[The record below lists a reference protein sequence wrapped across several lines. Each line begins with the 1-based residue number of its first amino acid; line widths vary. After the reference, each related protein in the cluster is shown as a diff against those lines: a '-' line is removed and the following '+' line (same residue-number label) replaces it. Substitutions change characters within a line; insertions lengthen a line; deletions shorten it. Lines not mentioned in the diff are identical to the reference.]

1 MDIENLTLKQA
12 REAMA
17 SKQDVLGKVFEE
29 AKTNDG
35 GYDFNKVKSL
45 GTELKG
51 SIAIAERINE
61 MNAELN
67 ELGEHVDKLANAEKA
82 ALELQQ
88 RQKARSGFRL
98 PGLSSEG
105 DRPEN
110 KGQFQ
115 IKSIGEL
122 ITESQTFKNWGGAGG
137 IDLTFDD
144 VWLSDLLMKAQL
156 GDTLAAKTLMTTSAG
171 YAPQA
176 IRLPG
181 IVEAVTRPIQLLDIL
196 PMFQTAENAIVYME
210 ETTRTHSAAETA
222 EGGTYA
228 ESAFAFTE
236 RNTPVRKITDSLP
249 VTDEQLADVAMMN
262 GYINSRLIFGVR
274 QRLDRQCLL
283 GDGSAPNLRGLANV
297 SGIQTQAKGGDP
309 VVDTFF
315 KAMVKVR
322 VTGRAN
328 PSHHLIHPTDW
339 QGIRLSRTADG
350 VYIWGAPSETGPE
363 RLWGL
368 QVVQIDA
375 GSAGT
380 GYTGA
385 FDVSNVGLF
394 ERQGVDVAVGYTGT
408 QFTEGK
414 RTVRADTRAAL
425 AWFRPTAFCQN
436 TGL

>member
-1 MDIENLTLKQA
+1 MSDIKELTLKQT
-12 REAMA
+12 REKMA
-17 SKQDVLGKVFEE
+17 VRQDELGKVFEE
-29 AKTNDG
+29 AKTTD
-35 GYDFNKVKSL
+35 GYDFNKVTVL
-45 GTELKG
+45 GADVKG
-51 SIAIAERINE
+51 SIAVAEKVKQ
-61 MNAELN
+61 MNDELN
-67 ELGEHVDKLANAEKA
+67 ALGEHADTLAEAEKA
-82 ALELQQ
+82 AAEHGV
-88 RQKARSGFRL
+88 RQKARGGFRL
-98 PGLSSEG
+98 PGLSDG
-105 DRPEN
+105 PEN

-115 IKSIGEL
+115 IKSLGEL
-122 ITESQTFKNWGGAGG
+122 ITESKTFKDWHGGGG
-137 IDLTFDD
+137 IDLTLDD
-144 VWLSDLLMKAQL
+144 VWLSDLLVKAQM
-156 GDTLAAKTLMTTSAG
+156 GDTLSAKALMTTAAG
-171 YAPQA
+171 FAPQA

-181 IVEAVTRPIQLLDIL
+181 MVEAVTRPIQMLDIL
-196 PMFQTAENAIVYME
+196 PMFQTGENAIVYME
-210 ETTRTHSAAETA
+210 ETTRTHAAAETA

-228 ESAFAFTE
+228 ESTFVFTE

-262 GYINSRLIFGVR
+262 GYVNSRLIFGVR

-283 GDGSAPNLRGLANV
+283 GDGTSPNLRGLANLA
-297 SGIQTQAKGGDP
+297 GIQTQAKGADP

-315 KAMVKVR
+315 KAMVKIR
-322 VTGRAN
+322 VTGRSN

-339 QGIRLSRTADG
+339 QGIRLQRTADG

-375 GSAGT
+375 GTAGT

-425 AWFRPTAFCQN
+425 AWFRPAAFCQN

>member
-1 MDIENLTLKQA
+1 MNIKELTLKQA
-12 REAMA
+12 REAMTE
-17 SKQDVLGKVFEE
+17 KQKTLGTVFEE
-29 AKTNDG
+29 AKSGD
-35 GYDFNKVKSL
+35 GYDFNQVKCLGADVKGSAAVADKVKQ
-45 GTELKG
+45 
-51 SIAIAERINE
+51 
-61 MNAELN
+61 MNDELN
-67 ELGEHVDKLANAEKA
+67 ELGAHADVLAAAEKA
-82 ALELQQ
+82 ALEH
-88 RQKARSGFRL
+88 ANRSKSRADFRH
-98 PGLSSEG
+98 PGAG
-105 DRPEN
+105 DASRPGN
-110 KGQFQ
+110 KGQFET
-115 IKSIGEL
+115 KSLGEL
-122 ITESQTFKNWGGAGG
+122 ITGADAFKSWNGAGG

-144 VWLSDLLMKAQL
+144 VWLSDLLAKAAL
-156 GDTLAAKTLMTTSAG
+156 GDTLGVKTLMSTAAG

-181 IVEAVTRPIQLLDIL
+181 IVEMGTRPIQLLDIL
-196 PMFQTAENAIVYME
+196 PMFQTEQNAVVYME
-210 ETTRTHSAAETA
+210 ETTRTHGAAEAA

-262 GYINSRLIFGVR
+262 GYINSRLLFGVR
-274 QRLDRQCLL
+274 QRLDRQCLM
-283 GDGSAPNLRGLANV
+283 GDGSSPNLRGLKNV
-297 SGIQTQAKGGDP
+297 AGIQTQARGTDP

-315 KAMVKVR
+315 KAMTKVR
-322 VTGRAN
+322 VTGRAV
-328 PSHHLIHPTDW
+328 PTHHLIHPTDW
-339 QGIRLSRTADG
+339 QGIRLMRDANG
-350 VYIWGAPSETGPE
+350 NYIWGPPSEGGPE

-375 GSAGT
+375 DNAGT

-385 FDVSNVGLF
+385 FDVSTVGLF

-425 AWFRPTAFCQN
+425 AWFRPVAFCQN